1 VGENAQG
8 VAGDGGTANKTT
20 WTVIASSNFDSKTP
34 RAVYLTGQANTREGA
49 RLITTDGK
57 IYGTGSNDKGQLGVG
72 DIVDKTTWTAATGD
86 ITSQT
91 VTRLACADRATFALD
106 STGNVWSCG
115 NSVYVGQGLQ
125 GADADL
131 TTFTKIT
138 KPAEFL
144 SKTIVNIVAEA
155 KAVYAVDSE
164 GTLWG
169 TNDMLFGLG
178 LAGRPAN
185 ESRIFT
191 KIPIYDI
198 VPKAFQ
204 YTPTLT
210 LENPNPDYGATV
222 EFKNPNNRAFIN
234 LDDQTSTLRLG
245 FVDNENNA
253 GQFNGIKLRTDR
265 VAIGRGGSIQGSRS
279 VAIGY
284 DVGYSQGGEAV
295 AIGSRAGKNNQ
306 GRFGIAI
313 GESAGQINQGSD
325 AIAIGR
331 YAGLDTQYGNNIA
344 IGVNAGRKVSG
355 NNALCIGWYSGS
367 TSVGDQAVCFGV
379 RSGQSGTG
387 SNTVAIGRNTGYA
400 GGPTGSENAIYIG
413 FQAGSNTTRN
423 GSIMINASG
432 GPLNP
437 AADNVCHIYPVRNT
451 GNSNY
456 LKYNSG
462 TGEVTYHAQSDR
474 RMKRNIQLANHSAVD
489 EISKLKVYTFEE
501 KNFGIRPAND
511 ETIWTPSVGV
521 ISQEVYKN
529 APSMR
534 HVINIPTDVGDIDS
548 FVPPEDPNDPTV
560 DWSVWGTETASLD
573 YMMLVPHTI
582 KAIQELNQE
591 ITNLKVRINELENA
605 NTPSQ

>member
-1 VGENAQG
+1 
-8 VAGDGGTANKTT
+8 
-20 WTVIASSNFDSKTP
+20 
-34 RAVYLTGQANTREGA
+34 
-49 RLITTDGK
+49 
-57 IYGTGSNDKGQLGVG
+57 
-72 DIVDKTTWTAATGD
+72 
-86 ITSQT
+86 
-91 VTRLACADRATFALD
+91 
-106 STGNVWSCG
+106 
-115 NSVYVGQGLQ
+115 
-125 GADADL
+125 
-131 TTFTKIT
+131 
-138 KPAEFL
+138 
-144 SKTIVNIVAEA
+144 
-155 KAVYAVDSE
+155 
-164 GTLWG
+164 
-169 TNDMLFGLG
+169 MLFGLG